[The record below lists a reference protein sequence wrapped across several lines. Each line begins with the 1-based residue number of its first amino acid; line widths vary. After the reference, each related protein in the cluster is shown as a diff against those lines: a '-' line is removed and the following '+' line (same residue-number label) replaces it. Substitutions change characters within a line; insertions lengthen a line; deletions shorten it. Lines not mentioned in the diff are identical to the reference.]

1 MEKHVIGEKR
11 GAIFHITL
19 NRPAQRNAITFEMIE
34 AISGMVEGLVTD
46 PEVRVII
53 LKGEGKVFSAGVD
66 FASLAGLVGRFM
78 TDSAAGGASIR
89 ADISRFQQYLNRLEA
104 IEIPIL
110 CAMHNRVLGLGLELT
125 LACDIRLMSEDCLWS
140 MPELKFGVVPD
151 LGGTAR
157 LSRIA
162 GAAKAM
168 EILMTGRTYTAA
180 EALQCGLVN
189 AVYPAESL
197 LEEAERMARDI
208 VAMGPLAVGA
218 VKRIVKRGD
227 GVDLMTH
234 LDMEVGLQSALLR
247 SDDFQEGV
255 KALMEGRKPEWKRR

>member
-1 MEKHVIGEKR
+1 MEEYVSGEKR
-11 GAIFHITL
+11 GAIFYITL

-34 AISGMVEGLVTD
+34 IISGLVENLVTD
-46 PEVRVII
+46 PEVRVVI

-78 TDSAAGGASIR
+78 ADSAAGGASIR
-89 ADISRFQQYLNRLEA
+89 ADILRYQNHLNRLEA

-110 CAMHNRVLGLGLELT
+110 CALHGRVLGLGLEMT

-140 MPELKFGVVPD
+140 MPELKFGLVPD

-157 LSRIA
+157 LSRIV

-180 EALQCGLVN
+180 QALQYGLVN
-189 AVYPAESL
+189 DVFPAETL
-197 LEEAERMARDI
+197 LEEAERLARDI
-208 VAMGPLAVGA
+208 IAMGPLAVGH

-227 GVDLMTH
+227 GVDLMTQ
-234 LDMEVGLQSALLR
+234 LDMEATASSALLR
-247 SDDFQEGV
+247 SEDFQEGV